1 MNKIL
6 NTVAEALKRNA
17 AYRQTVRE
25 LSALDNRGLVDLG
38 ITRADI
44 AQIARDHSRTIY

>member
-1 MNKIL
+1 MNKLINAVT
-6 NTVAEALKRNA
+6 NTLKRNA

-25 LSALDNRGLVDLG
+25 LSALDTRQLSDLG

-44 AQIARDHSRTIY
+44 AQLARDNARAIY